1 MPGRPPFPRERSA
14 DAVRRHESILED
26 LQEQCRVLE
35 FAVGEEGFLAG
46 RARFLLVHQRGVEQE
61 FHRVSA
67 SAAAFEGLVAGV
79 QRQGTRVER
88 EVEELKERVGKQ
100 VRRIS
105 VLEDRVRLLESE
117 QSSAFQ
123 RRIERIEAVARSQEK
138 RLRSCEALAGLE
150 EVSLEEGE
158 RLDRLVKRQKKK

>member
-1 MPGRPPFPRERSA
+1 MPGRPPFSRERSA

-35 FAVGEEGFLAG
+35 FRTGEEGYLAG
-46 RARFLLVHQRGVEQE
+46 RARFLQVHLRGVEGE

-79 QRQGTRVER
+79 QRQSTRIER

-105 VLEDRVRLLESE
+105 VLEDRVLLLESE

-123 RRIERIEAVARSQEK
+123 RRIERIEAVALSQEK
-138 RLRSCEALAGLE
+138 RLRQCEALAGLE

-158 RLDRLVKRQKKK
+158 RLDQLVKRQRKK

>member
-1 MPGRPPFPRERSA
+1 
-14 DAVRRHESILED
+14 
-26 LQEQCRVLE
+26 VLE
-35 FAVGEEGFLAG
+35 FEVGEEGRFSN

-105 VLEDRVRLLESE
+105 VLEDRVQLLESE

-123 RRIERIEAVARSQEK
+123 RRIERIEAVALSQEK
-138 RLRSCEALAGLE
+138 RLRSCEALAGIE
-150 EVSLEEGE
+150 KVSLEEGE
-158 RLDRLVKRQKKK
+158 RLDQLVKKQRKQ